1 MKPIAEAIDY
11 IQGERASFLGCLIP
25 TIVSVLEVLYKLQ
38 APAPAPDARDRLEFA
53 TSAASL
59 LYTSV
64 QTRFSYIF
72 EEETI
77 LLATASHPVFRIGW
91 LQACMPQIVTFTTRE
106 KKKQVTE
113 LLTREIASI
122 LSTQV
127 EEMETEAFN
136 SEEHEDL
143 MDGGDAV
150 SFNVMKFSSYQAE
163 VDERNTNNTQAT
175 AKTIAE
181 TWLRQTATKG
191 FTREAFS
198 CQDSLQKIF
207 LKYNTPLPS
216 SGAVERMFSIAKD
229 IARSKR
235 NKLSDYNVNTLL
247 FLKGNM

>member
-1 MKPIAEAIDY
+1 MEPIAKGIDY

-25 TIVSVLEVLYKLQ
+25 TIINVLEMLYKLQ
-38 APAPAPDARDRLEFA
+38 APDGRDKLKYA
-53 TSAASL
+53 TSAAKI

-64 QTRFSYIF
+64 QNRFAYIF
-72 EEETI
+72 EEEAC
-77 LLATASHPVFRIGW
+77 LLATASHPVFRVGW
-91 LQACMPQIVTFTTRE
+91 LQCCMPQIVTFRIQDKSE
-106 KKKQVTE
+106 QVTE

-122 LSTQV
+122 ISTQD
-127 EEMETEAFN
+127 EDMDTEAFN
-136 SEEHEDL
+136 SEEQDL
-143 MDGGDAV
+143 MDEGDAD
-150 SFNVMKFSSYQAE
+150 SFNVLKFSSYQAE
-163 VDERNTNNTQAT
+163 VDEKNTNNTQAT

-247 FLKGNM
+247 FLKGNL